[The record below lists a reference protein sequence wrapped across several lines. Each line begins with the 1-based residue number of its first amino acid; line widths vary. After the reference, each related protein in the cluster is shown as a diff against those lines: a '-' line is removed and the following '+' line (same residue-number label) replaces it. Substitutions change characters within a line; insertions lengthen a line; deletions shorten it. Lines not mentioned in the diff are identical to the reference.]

1 MADLYFSRDT
11 RLYMVQKETNSNDKN
26 VWVLPVMDGFGFSQA
41 TNTSEIALN
50 EMADSLGNSRRGRK
64 VFNDSLAPAEWSF
77 SMYARPFLATK
88 VAGNTVPATAG
99 DGGWG
104 DSSVHSCEEALWANF
119 VAINNWDTTADEW
132 TVNTGA
138 VVNTAGSAVYGFAES
153 NKTTLGTFD
162 LYFILGDCSSDVT
175 NSGYKIENC
184 VINSVGVDFDIDGIT
199 TLNFS
204 GFGGAITDVAATF
217 DPETETGTAGSYIDE
232 GTTMTD
238 NFIRNRLTTLSLTAA
253 NDTVFPGAGSGA
265 YSAIALTGGSI
276 NFENNITFLTP
287 ETLCQVSSPIG
298 HVTGTRTIGGSFTA
312 YLSASSVA
320 GSSGDLFKALTSSEA
335 KAIVTNE
342 FDVTFAI
349 GGAATPSVTINLPQ
363 CHIDIPTH
371 SIEDTIAV
379 ETTFSAL
386 ATDFDNPDE
395 ATITYLAP

>member
-11 RLYMVQKETNSNDKN
+11 RLYMVQKETNSDDKN
-26 VWVLPVMDGFGFSQA
+26 VWALPVMDGFGFSQA

-50 EMADSLGNSRRGRK
+50 EMADSSGNSRRGRK

-77 SMYARPFLATK
+77 SMYARPFLASET
-88 VAGNTVPATAG
+88 AGPTVPTTAG
-99 DGGWG
+99 EGGWG
-104 DSSVHSCEEALWANF
+104 DTNVHSCEEALWANF
-119 VAINNWDTTADEW
+119 VAINSWDTTADEW
-132 TVNTGA
+132 DVNTGA

-162 LYFILGDCSSDVT
+162 LYFILGDCSADVA
-175 NSGYKIENC
+175 NSGYMIENC
-184 VINSVGVDFDIDGIT
+184 VINTVGVDFDIDGIT

-217 DPETETGTAGSYIDE
+217 NPETETNVAGTYIDE
-232 GTTMTD
+232 GTRMTD

-253 NDTVFPGAGSGA
+253 DTVTFPGAGSGA

-312 YLSASSVA
+312 YISASSVA
-320 GSSGDLFKALTSSEA
+320 GSSGDLFKALTSSAA
-335 KAIVTNE
+335 KEIVTNE

-349 GGAATPSVTINLPQ
+349 GGASTPSVTINLPQ

-371 SIEDTIAV
+371 QIEDTIAV

-386 ATDFDNPDE
+386 ASDFDSPDE